1 MGISRSGRVARMQ
14 VTRMLPHASRG
25 ITYQGG
31 GSAGRTDLESVK
43 SLQDNPLL
51 DQPIDG
57 RCDGEPSIKASQ
69 IIPAQ
74 VVGHEMHDMRLAAGS
89 SGSRRQER

>member
-1 MGISRSGRVARMQ
+1 
-14 VTRMLPHASRG
+14 
-25 ITYQGG
+25 
-31 GSAGRTDLESVK
+31 VK